1 MRPYQNGKTPKTP
14 GTAGKRQPTKKRGQ
28 MNGVRNT
35 LVKAKVTAVKAKQRL
50 RGAEEVVD
58 LLEQSINGAATVAT
72 PNKKEAS
79 KNEKKM
85 QDKFKN
91 SIANLKGKSI
101 ANLKGVEQEFKK
113 RTTR

>member
-14 GTAGKRQPTKKRGQ
+14 GTTGKRQATKKRGQ

-72 PNKKEAS
+72 PNKKDTP

-85 QDKFKN
+85 QDKFK
-91 SIANLKGKSI
+91 KSI
-101 ANLKGVEQEFKK
+101 ANLKGLEQEFKK